1 MPACLKSW
9 TMNVFVAPSYYS
21 VNLNDTATGGGSTTK
36 GRASVLVPDTTTSDL
51 SKCAAVS
58 LSGAEYQS
66 LTSRI
71 AVLESKPGSSTG
83 GSTVNVTAD
92 IFVGAA
98 LVCIFVLGWIAG
110 AQR

>member
-9 TMNVFVAPSYYS
+9 QLNVFVTPTYYL
-21 VNLNDTATGGGSTTK
+21 VNLTGTATGGGSVGT
-36 GRASVLVPDTTTSDL
+36 RAVVLVPDTATTDL

-71 AVLESKPGSSTG
+71 TVLENKPGSSTG

>member
-1 MPACLKSW
+1 MPSCLRQGKILPANIQS
-9 TMNVFVAPSYYS
+9 VYY
-21 VNLNDTATGGGSTTK
+21 
-36 GRASVLVPDTTTSDL
+36 ASDDGFNFAQPKALAVLLLPDTVTTDL
-51 SKCAAVS
+51 SKCSAVS

-71 AVLESKPGSSTG
+71 TVLENEPASSTG

>member
-1 MPACLKSW
+1 MATCLRPAYVGAIGSGTTVYLQNESKVVVEPLTNPKVSIIDL
-9 TMNVFVAPSYYS
+9 AI
-21 VNLNDTATGGGSTTK
+21 ND
-36 GRASVLVPDTTTSDL
+36 PF
-51 SKCAAVS
+51 KCSIVG
-58 LSGAEYQS
+58 LSGADYQA
-66 LTSRI
+66 LVNR
-71 AVLESKPGSSTG
+71 VGLLENKPSGSTG

>member
-1 MPACLKSW
+1 MPSCLRQGKILPA
-9 TMNVFVAPSYYS
+9 NIQAVYYAT
-21 VNLNDTATGGGSTTK
+21 NDGFDFLQPKTQA
-36 GRASVLVPDTTTSDL
+36 LLLLPDTVTSDL
-51 SKCAAVS
+51 SKCVAVS

-71 AVLESKPGSSTG
+71 TVLENAPTSSTG
-83 GSTVNVTAD
+83 DSTVNVTAD